1 MKHLSTPSLNKPLS
15 LLLACLLAGVLT
27 GGPSAAQAPDV
38 KRLNDAFNVSGDV
51 VKGARN
57 AKHRLR
63 IVYRQAPA
71 QELAIDAVSET
82 VFANMQAAYTAYR
95 NKDSASKDFAVVMS
109 PSGWTVVVYWAD
121 VVMLHK
127 WTEP

>member
-1 MKHLSTPSLNKPLS
+1 MKPLAVWA
-15 LLLACLLAGVLT
+15 LALFVGATLAT
-27 GGPSAAQAPDV
+27 PPCAAQTPDAR
-38 KRLNDAFNVSGDV
+38 RLNDASNITGEV
-51 VKGARN
+51 VQGARS

-71 QELAIDAVSET
+71 QELAIDAASET
-82 VFANMQAAYTAYR
+82 VFANMQTAYAAYR
-95 NKDSASKDFAVVMS
+95 NKDSASKDFAVVVS
-109 PSGWTVVVYWAD
+109 PSGWVVVIYWAD

>member
-1 MKHLSTPSLNKPLS
+1 MKHTTARLPAALFASLVAVT
-15 LLLACLLAGVLT
+15 LAMTLAS
-27 GGPSAAQAPDV
+27 GPSAAQAPDAR
-38 KRLNDAFNVSGDV
+38 RLNDAFNITGDV

-57 AKHRLR
+57 AKHRMR

-71 QELAIDAVSET
+71 QDLAIDAASET
-82 VFANMQAAYTAYR
+82 VFANMQAAYVAYR
-95 NKDSASKDFAVVMS
+95 NKDSASKDFAVVVS

>member
-1 MKHLSTPSLNKPLS
+1 MKPLAVWAWALVVS
-15 LLLACLLAGVLT
+15 ATLASA
-27 GGPSAAQAPDV
+27 PSAAQAPDAR
-38 KRLNDAFNVSGDV
+38 RLNDAANITGEV

-82 VFANMQAAYTAYR
+82 VFANMQAAYAAYR
-95 NKDSASKDFAVVMS
+95 NKDSASKDFAVVVS
-109 PSGWTVVVYWAD
+109 PSGWVVVIYWAD
-121 VVMLHK
+121 VVMLHR

>member
-1 MKHLSTPSLNKPLS
+1 MASQKQP
-15 LLLACLLAGVLT
+15 
-27 GGPSAAQAPDV
+27 GGQGG
-38 KRLNDAFNVSGDV
+38 F
-51 VKGARN
+51 
-57 AKHRLR
+57 
-63 IVYRQAPA
+63 APA

>member
-1 MKHLSTPSLNKPLS
+1 MKHLAVWA
-15 LLLACLLAGVLT
+15 LALFVGGTLAT
-27 GGPSAAQAPDV
+27 APCAAQAPDAR
-38 KRLNDAFNVSGDV
+38 RLNDAFNVTGEV

-71 QELAIDAVSET
+71 QELVIDAASET
-82 VFANMQAAYTAYR
+82 VFANMQAAYVAYR
-95 NKDSASKDFAVVMS
+95 NKDSASKDFAVVVS
-109 PSGWTVVVYWAD
+109 PSGWVVVVYWAD